1 VIRGQVVSSAKV
13 PGFEGIQRGPFIQFA
28 APNEALVCVVPHF
41 CEDADGELNRWIASI
56 ELVNAGESDE
66 FQVDWEE
73 ETLLVDS
80 QFATYTND
88 ALDTEHVLPTYS
100 FLELLKLWKH
110 VLETG
115 EEVSFELPLTLDEV
129 PF

>member
-1 VIRGQVVSSAKV
+1 
-13 PGFEGIQRGPFIQFA
+13 
-28 APNEALVCVVPHF
+28 
-41 CEDADGELNRWIASI
+41 
-56 ELVNAGESDE
+56 
-66 FQVDWEE
+66 
-73 ETLLVDS
+73 LLVDS
-80 QFATYTND
+80 QLATYIND

-100 FLELLKLWKH
+100 FLELLKLWKR